1 MEDFVNSQ
9 SPLVEIKPP
18 KKIFEDTAIT
28 AESLLKRKIT
38 PRELIVGTWLRQ
50 GDIGFIYGRRGEG
63 KTFFSLSL
71 ACSIAGNAQLN
82 LWKIEKARKVCY
94 VDGEMALENIQS
106 RLRLFLTSN
115 VFNLSDKSIGEFL
128 NFQHYDEI
136 SNTIE
141 DTTLNLTSR
150 EQQERLLAYCIEHKI
165 EVLFLDNLSCLFK
178 NVKENEADDWEKV
191 QPFLLNCRRNRI
203 SVIIVVHAG
212 RSGDNMRGTSKRE
225 DIADWIIK
233 VRKVDDID
241 APQGKNAKQIASIIS
256 FEKNR
261 EGTLDE
267 TEPQGFI
274 FTTQNGNMKIEFRKE
289 SIEEKFFTLVESGT
303 NKCGDIAGEL
313 DLSNGYVSKLAQ
325 KFEKQGLLERRGRI
339 YVSKRLYKN

>member
-1 MEDFVNSQ
+1 MENFVNPK
-9 SPLVEIKPP
+9 SPLVEIKPS
-18 KKIFEDTAIT
+18 KKIFADTAIT
-28 AESLLKRKIT
+28 AKSLLEKEIK

-71 ACSIAGNAQLN
+71 ACSIAGKAQLN

-94 VDGEMALENIQS
+94 VDGEMTLENIQS
-106 RLRLFLTSN
+106 RLRLFLSSN
-115 VFNLSDKSIGEFL
+115 VFSLSDTNIEKNL

-141 DTTLNLTSR
+141 DTILNLTSR
-150 EQQERLLAYCIEHKI
+150 EQQEQLLTYCIENKI

-233 VRKVDDID
+233 VKKVDDID
-241 APQGKNAKQIASIIS
+241 TLQEKNAKQIASTIS

-274 FTTQNGNMKIEFRKE
+274 FTTQNGNMEIEFRKE
-289 SIEEKFFTLVESGT
+289 SLEDKFFSLIDAGI
-303 NKCGDIAGEL
+303 NKCSEIAEEL
-313 DLSNGYVSKLAQ
+313 DISKGYVSRLAK
-325 KFEKQGLLERRGRI
+325 KFSSQGLLQITGRT